1 MPPLDILDAMLRFE
15 VRHLLDEPARDAG
28 RDHIAEFITTIQDRL
43 GRRPVSDRAWLELM
57 HGGAE
62 WGGAVLCHRDSRQLA
77 GVCLIGRG
85 STWTVELVVD
95 HGDADHADHA
105 DHGDH
110 GDHGDAEDEDSG
122 HREVEIGL
130 LAAARDEIAS
140 RGGGDLRWW
149 DFDACADA
157 DAVAAAIGLRAERSL
172 LQMQIHLPLP
182 SAISQ
187 GPDPHALVTR
197 PFEVGRDE
205 AAWLEVNSAAFAWHP
220 EQGHWDLATIR
231 LREGEDW
238 FDPKGFLMHE
248 RDGRLAGFCW
258 TKLHHD
264 AVPVEGEIYVV
275 AVHPDFHGL
284 GLGKAL
290 TVAGLESIAARG
302 VSTGM
307 LFVDQDNAPAVGLYR
322 SLGFHIRRIDRA
334 YTGAVSGATPNSLA
348 AQPPIEE
355 DAP

>member
-95 HGDADHADHA
+95 HGDADHADH
-105 DHGDH
+105 

-140 RGGGDLRWW
+140 HGGGDLRWW
-149 DFDACADA
+149 DFDACGDA
-157 DAVAAAIGLRAERSL
+157 DAVAAAISLRAERSL

-348 AQPPIEE
+348 AQLPIEE